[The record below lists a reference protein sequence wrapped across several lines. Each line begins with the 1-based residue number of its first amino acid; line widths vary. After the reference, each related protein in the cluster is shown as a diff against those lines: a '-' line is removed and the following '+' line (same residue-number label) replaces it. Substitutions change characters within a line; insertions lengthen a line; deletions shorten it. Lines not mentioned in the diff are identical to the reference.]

1 MGGIAKVYDLGG
13 PDRTNPLA
21 WPLHATADDLTG
33 LPPHVI
39 SVNELSIPLRDEGL
53 AYYRKLAAA
62 GNSVQARTV
71 NGTCHAGDVIFRGAM
86 PELYAATAAALRD
99 FAYSV

>member
-1 MGGIAKVYDLGG
+1 MCGSRGGSLRRLSVVATLEDL
-13 PDRTNPLA
+13 R
-21 WPLHATADDLTG
+21 TG

-39 SVNELSIPLRDEGL
+39 SVNELDPLRDEGL

-86 PELYAATAAALRD
+86 PEVYAATAAALRD